1 MDLQTGLIVWFV
13 VLGAL
18 ILMQRAQATLGV
30 GLVLAYFM
38 NLALIHLP
46 GAVLYLDPSY
56 AFYKREWV
64 ELGFEASSFAILAF
78 GVGALGTMWFLHQV
92 RQVPTST
99 DAGRGVTPPQ
109 FSPWLYRLY
118 VVVGLLSFFVIQP
131 LLRDVPTIGAVT
143 SVFNQLLML
152 GICLGMWRAWHT
164 RNFFSLMLWI
174 AALGMMPVMTIVLQG
189 YIGFGT
195 SALLTGLA
203 FLASFFRPRWLVA
216 VFGVVF
222 IVVGISAFVTYFRDR
237 DQIRRVVWGN
247 ESFDER
253 TAQFLETFGEFEL
266 IDLSNPRHLNSID
279 LRLNQNVLIGAA
291 IENLGSGKAEFK
303 NGATLV
309 DALIALVPRAI
320 WPDKPVRAGSG
331 NLVTDATGIEFD
343 RTTSVGVGQVLEF
356 YFNFGMGAVIVG
368 GLLWGV
374 GLAVLDVTA
383 SRYLLDGDVRQ
394 FTLYYLIGLGLIQP
408 GGSLVDIA
416 ATSAAA
422 VLAAFVVNDLLVPF
436 FVGGLQESDQVES
449 ELRGVTAK

>member
-1 MDLQTGLIVWFV
+1 MDLRTGLIVWFV

-78 GVGALGTMWFLHQV
+78 GVGALATLWLLHQTRRMPEAV
-92 RQVPTST
+92 SVGGG
-99 DAGRGVTPPQ
+99 ATPLVN
-109 FSPWLYRLY
+109 PWLYRLY
-118 VVVGLLSFFVIQP
+118 VAVGLLSFFVIQP
-131 LLRDVPTIGAVT
+131 LLRDVPTVSAVT
-143 SVFNQLLML
+143 SVFNQLLLL
-152 GICLGMWRAWHT
+152 GICLGMWRAWQA
-164 RNFFSLMLWI
+164 RSFVALMVWI
-174 AALGMMPVMTIVLQG
+174 AGLGMMPVMTIVLQG
-189 YIGFGT
+189 FIGFGT

-222 IVVGISAFVTYFRDR
+222 VVVGISAFVTYFRDR

-247 ESFDER
+247 ESFEER

-343 RTTSVGVGQVLEF
+343 RATSVGVGQVLEF

-383 SRYLLDGDVRQ
+383 SRYLLDGDVRH

-422 VLAAFVVNDLLVPF
+422 ILAAFVVNDLLVPF
-436 FVGGLQESDQVES
+436 FVGGLQEPDQVKS
-449 ELRGVTAK
+449 ELRDVMAK